1 MQNNILFSNGQDE
14 AILSERNE
22 QEQFQSDLSNEDE
35 DSNDQIENE
44 EEQEMNPK
52 DSQTPTFPEQQIIKD
67 ETKKKDIKETCLEK
81 IKAYIGFGNRD
92 LFINEKIGS
101 IFFLPISSNWTLKIQ
116 VTIAQIIIAITS
128 LSLFIGVQFIGQKI
142 LFDTVQQWTNNNVSE
157 LLQKQICEIT
167 IDFVQLLINTREN
180 EIQLVNVT
188 LDLIQSETLRY
199 NGLLYKMDDQLPNS
213 TRMYLPNISIID
225 QYTLNHVTYSLLS
238 EQQISEKKIRNYLSI
253 NNIMYYNYQSMG
265 STFFWIFDDGFMM
278 QYPGVNVTDVK
289 IYNEYRI
296 QMYKSRRYI
305 SHIPLEHTY
314 DPILNEILQREVLPI
329 TDINNKQIGLI
340 FCERKP
346 FTLYMLFYSIA
357 TNNQYNY
364 TLFLFTEQNDIIYYQ
379 KQEYEINIE
388 EFQQVIKTMNTDDDS
403 KLKKINL
410 SKYLVN
416 SESVEQYIHF
426 YQGDLS
432 GQQFLFAYVN
442 YSGLLV
448 GIFQPSYLPNEDI
461 ELQKNIYQKK
471 IDNFNKKLIPIAL
484 SIPIVYIIICVFYM
498 VRYIKPLQRITEYAD
513 QLLKKSQNFDEKQF
527 EKQFNDSTGDDL
539 IQQLTSL
546 FAKLMGNLNKSK
558 QLKKQEI
565 IEFYNKQTY
574 PKNQKSR
581 DVTPIINEVK
591 KIKLDSIVRDP
602 GVLQFPNLD
611 D

>member
-22 QEQFQSDLSNEDE
+22 QEQFQSDISNEEE

-52 DSQTPTFPEQQIIKD
+52 ESQTPTFPEQQIIKD

-81 IKAYIGFGNRD
+81 IKAYIGFGHGD

-101 IFFLPISSNWTLKIQ
+101 IFFLPISCNWTLKIQ

-128 LSLFIGVQFIGQKI
+128 LSLFIGVQFIGQNI
-142 LFDTVQQWTNNNVSE
+142 LFDTVQSWSKNNVQE
-157 LLQKQICEIT
+157 LLQKQILEIT

-180 EIQLVNVT
+180 EIQLINVT
-188 LDLIQSETLRY
+188 QNLIQSESLRY
-199 NGLLYKMDDQLPNS
+199 NGILYKMDDKLPNS
-213 TRMYLPNISIID
+213 TNQYISDTSIID
-225 QYTLNHVTYSLLS
+225 QYTLNFATYSLLLNDV
-238 EQQISEKKIRNYLSI
+238 IPEKRIRNYLSI
-253 NNIMYYNYQSMG
+253 NNIMYFNYQSMG
-265 STFFWIFDDGFMM
+265 SFFFWIFDDGFMM
-278 QYPGVNVTDVK
+278 QYPGVNVTDLELFNK
-289 IYNEYRI
+289 YRLK
-296 QMYKSRRYI
+296 MYRDRRYA

-314 DPILNEILQREVLPI
+314 DPVLKEMLQREVLPI
-329 TDINNKQIGLI
+329 TDANNTQIGLI
-340 FCERKP
+340 FCERQP
-346 FTLYMLFYSIA
+346 FILYMLFNSIA
-357 TNNQYNY
+357 INSQYNY
-364 TLFLFTEQNDIIYYQ
+364 TIFLLTEETDIIDYQ
-379 KQEYEINIE
+379 EQEYQIDIE
-388 EFQQVIKTMNTDDDS
+388 EFQQIIKTMNSDDDS
-403 KLKKINL
+403 KLRKINV
-410 SKYLVN
+410 SKYLTGQAKV
-416 SESVEQYIHF
+416 ESYIVI
-426 YQGDLS
+426 YQGELS
-432 GQQFLFAYVN
+432 GQQFLFAYIN
-442 YSGLLV
+442 YSGLVL
-448 GIFQPSYLPNEDI
+448 GIFQPTYLPIEEV
-461 ELQKNIYQKK
+461 ELQKDIYEKK
-471 IDNFNKKLIPIAL
+471 VDNFNKKLIPIAL
-484 SIPIVYIIICVFYM
+484 SIPILYIIICVFYM

-574 PKNQKSR
+574 PKNQKPR